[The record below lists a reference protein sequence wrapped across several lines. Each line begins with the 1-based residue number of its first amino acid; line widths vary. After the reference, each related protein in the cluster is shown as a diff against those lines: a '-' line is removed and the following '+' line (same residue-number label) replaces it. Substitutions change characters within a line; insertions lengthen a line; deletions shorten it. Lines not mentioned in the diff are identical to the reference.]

1 MNDLKLIWANCQLP
15 NNKYPTTAAQAA
27 VEE

>member
-1 MNDLKLIWANCQLP
+1 MNDLKLIWAKRQLAK
-15 NNKYPTTAAQAA
+15 NKGTINAAQAA